1 MKRQE
6 ERKAW
11 GSLHKLMSASYAK
24 HNGYTYVNMGITGHG
39 DQWALANVAGET
51 VCKSVCFSDK
61 RDCLKMLR
69 AVQRHA
75 ATTHVADDSAQ

>member
-24 HNGYTYVNMGITGHG
+24 HRCYRYFISGIPSNGYTLELVNAAG
-39 DQWALANVAGET
+39 DT
-51 VCKSVCFSDK
+51 MCKSVCFSDK

-75 ATTHVADDSAQ
+75 ATTHVVDDSAQ